1 MPRHLKYYSSNLGF
15 AIFLYFCDLMFSS
28 IWNTSWPVSLPI
40 WNLPEFFSL
49 SSKDFKCIIG
59 QIFSPS
65 PYVFKAFLS
74 ILHVFS
80 LWIGVLIFDSNICL
94 SLLNFPST
102 MSNLVLKMYFQFLIP
117 FYVVF
122 SFRISIRLFYMPLL
136 HCEILNCWHVFFNI
150 GIIVI

>member
-15 AIFLYFCDLMFSS
+15 AIFLEFYDLMFSS
-28 IWNTSWPVSLPI
+28 IWNPSWPVSLQI
-40 WNLPEFFSL
+40 WNPPEFFSL
-49 SSKDFKCIIG
+49 SFKDFKCITG

-65 PYVFKAFLS
+65 PYVFHVLLS

-80 LWIGVLIFDSNICL
+80 LWVGVWIFDSNICFR
-94 SLLNFPST
+94 LLNFSPA
-102 MSNLVLKMYFQFLIP
+102 MNILLLKLYFQFLIL

-122 SFRISIRLFYMPLL
+122 SSRIFIRLFYMPLFPS
-136 HCEILNCWHVFFNI
+136 EILNCWYVFFNI